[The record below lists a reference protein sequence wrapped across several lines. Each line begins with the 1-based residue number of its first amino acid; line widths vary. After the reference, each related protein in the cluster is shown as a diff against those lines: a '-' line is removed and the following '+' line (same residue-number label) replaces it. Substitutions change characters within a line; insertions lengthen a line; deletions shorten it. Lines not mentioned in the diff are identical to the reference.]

1 MNAQAYPMF
10 ESFQMK
16 PRMISGVCGWIAT
29 QAGLPVWIVR
39 VVALIM
45 FCSHPPLMLLLY
57 FGMAIWL
64 YGRNRGT
71 WRSMRTRYSETTTS
85 YNYAGSGT
93 ASSTAT
99 WQASS
104 SKPGSAAPDVNGGL
118 GDRFGRL
125 DRRLAELEAVVV
137 DREANLRRAFRE
149 LDR

>member
-10 ESFQMK
+10 ESFQLK
-16 PRMISGVCGWIAT
+16 PRMIAGVCGWMAT

-39 VVALIM
+39 LVALIM

-57 FGMAIWL
+57 FGMAVWL
-64 YGRNRGT
+64 HGRNRGT
-71 WRSMRTRYSETTTS
+71 WRAMRARPSETATSYDYAGARTTS
-85 YNYAGSGT
+85 WQTGS
-93 ASSTAT
+93 A
-99 WQASS
+99 
-104 SKPGSAAPDVNGGL
+104 KPGSAAPEANNGL

-125 DRRLAELEAVVV
+125 DRRLAELEAAVV